1 MLISDPLY
9 GEFEIDGLL
18 EELIV
23 SKPVQR
29 LKEIHQAGAGFLVN
43 SRWTISRF
51 EHSVG
56 VMLLIRQLGG
66 SLQEQVAGLLHDVSH
81 TAFSHVVDV
90 VLENEAEDYH
100 EAIFMDVIKQSSI
113 PAILEKYGY
122 EVENILDTSRWSLL
136 EQPAPAL
143 CADRIDYTLRD
154 MYFYGNL
161 ALEDI
166 QKFLQDL
173 FVFQGKLCV
182 KTIER
187 AEWFVK
193 IYYQEVL
200 DFFLHPLNIYAT
212 SSLANVLKL
221 SLAKQILTLEDFLKT
236 DHEVL
241 QQMKAS
247 HDRDVQA
254 LVQQLHENVE
264 VREEQ
269 ENYDIHFRNKVRLID
284 PAIYHQQRLWKAS
297 EVSNYVKAM
306 NISALERFEQGVYVK
321 IINEELS

>member
-1 MLISDPLY
+1 MLIRDALY
-9 GEFEIDGLL
+9 GEFAIDGVL
-18 EELIV
+18 EELIL

-43 SRWTISRF
+43 SRWTITRF
-51 EHSVG
+51 EHSIG
-56 VMLLIRQLGG
+56 VMLLIRQFGG
-66 SLQEQVAGLLHDVSH
+66 SLEEQVAGLLHDVSH

-100 EAIFMDVIKQSSI
+100 EELFMDVIKQSSI

-122 EVENILDTSRWSLL
+122 EEENILLDLSRWSLL

-154 MYFYGNL
+154 MYFYGH
-161 ALEDI
+161 AAIEDI

-182 KTIER
+182 QTIER

-200 DFFLHPLNIYAT
+200 DFFLHPLNVYAT
-212 SSLANVLKL
+212 STLADVLKL
-221 SLAKQILTLEDFLKT
+221 ALEKQILTLNDFQKT
-236 DHEVL
+236 DLELLGQMRATHDQDVL
-241 QQMKAS
+241 
-247 HDRDVQA
+247 A
-254 LVQQLHENVE
+254 LLQQLHEHVE

-269 ENYDIHFRNKVRLID
+269 ENHDIHFRNKVRLID
-284 PAIYHQQRLWKAS
+284 PAVYHQQRLWKAS
-297 EVSNYVKAM
+297 DLSDKVKTM
-306 NISALERFEQGVYVK
+306 NAYALERFEQGVYVK
-321 IINEELS
+321 MIKR